1 MHPIFPGKE
10 RYAMTETTV
19 TPLVQPGEFSDQ
31 LTSVL
36 RSGAQALLTQAIE
49 AEVASFMS
57 SHAQEQLDDGRARLV
72 RHGHLPEREIQTG
85 IGAVK
90 IKQPRVRDRAG
101 KAQDRLLFLP
111 TVAPKYMRRTKS
123 LDALI
128 PWLYLKGVS
137 SGDFQAAL
145 SALLGTDAPN
155 LSGDTVLRL
164 RKVWQAELSAFEKRD
179 LSARNYVYI
188 WADGVYFQAPMEQES
203 QCMLVIIGATPEG
216 KKELVGFTDGYREST
231 QSWRELLLD
240 LKARGL
246 KTPPKLAVGDGAL
259 GFWAALREVFP
270 QTKEQRCWVHKT
282 ANVLN
287 KMPKALQA
295 KAKADLHEIWMAVSK
310 ADAGKAFNL
319 FCAKYQVKYDKAVAC
334 LEKDRDALLTFYD
347 FPAEHWKHIRTTNPI
362 ESTFATVRHR
372 TRRTKGCLKRNT
384 AMVMVFKLIKE
395 AEKRWLKLRGKN
407 QLPKLIR
414 GITFTDGLEIVETQ
428 NKSAA

>member
-1 MHPIFPGKE
+1 
-10 RYAMTETTV
+10 MTETTV
-19 TPLVQPGEFSDQ
+19 TPLLQLGEFSDQ

-36 RSGAQALLTQAIE
+36 RSGAQALLAQAIE
-49 AEVASFMS
+49 AEVASFMAG
-57 SHAQEQLDDGRARLV
+57 HEQEHLEDGRARLV
-72 RHGHLPEREIQTG
+72 RHGYLPAREIQTG
-85 IGAVK
+85 IGAVE
-90 IKQPRVRDRAG
+90 IKQPRVGDRAA
-101 KAQDRLLFLP
+101 KERDRLLFLP
-111 TVAPKYMRRTKS
+111 SVAPKYMRRSKS

-137 SGDFQAAL
+137 SGDFQTAL
-145 SALLGTDAPN
+145 SAMLGADAPN

-164 RKVWQAELSAFEKRD
+164 RKVWAAELSAFEKRD

-203 QCMLVIIGATPEG
+203 QCMLVIVGATPEG

-231 QSWRELLLD
+231 QSWSELLLD

-259 GFWAALREVFP
+259 GFWAALRKVFP

-282 ANVLN
+282 VNVLN

-295 KAKADLHEIWMAVSK
+295 KAKADLHEIWMADTK
-310 ADAGKAFNL
+310 DDAGKAFDL
-319 FCAKYQVKYDKAVAC
+319 FCAKYHIKYEKAVAC

-372 TRRTKGCLKRNT
+372 TKRTKGCLKRNT

-395 AEKRWLKLRGKN
+395 AEKRWLRLRGGN
-407 QLPKLIR
+407 QLPKVIQ
-414 GITFTDGLEIVETQ
+414 GITFTDGLEIIETQ
-428 NKSAA
+428 TKNAA

>member
-1 MHPIFPGKE
+1 
-10 RYAMTETTV
+10 MTETTV
-19 TPLVQPGEFSDQ
+19 TPLIQPGEFCDQ

-49 AEVASFMS
+49 AEVASFMAC
-57 SHAQEQLDDGRARLV
+57 HAQEQLEGGRARLV

-90 IKQPRVRDRAG
+90 IRQPRVRDRAG
-101 KAQDRLLFLP
+101 KTRDRLLFLP
-111 TVAPKYMRRTKS
+111 TVAPKYMRRSKS

-145 SALLGTDAPN
+145 SALLGADAPN

-164 RKVWQAELSAFEKRD
+164 RKVWQGELSAFEKRD

-216 KKELVGFTDGYREST
+216 KKELVGFTDGYRESM
-231 QSWRELLLD
+231 QSWSELLLD

-246 KTPPKLAVGDGAL
+246 KAPPKLAVGDGAL
-259 GFWAALREVFP
+259 GFWAALRKIFP

-282 ANVLN
+282 ANILN

-295 KAKADLHEIWMAVSK
+295 KAKADLHQIWMADSK

-319 FCAKYQVKYDKAVAC
+319 FCAKYELKYDKAVAC
-334 LEKDRDALLTFYD
+334 LTKDRDALLAFYD

-384 AMVMVFKLIKE
+384 AKVMVFKLIKE
-395 AEKRWLKLRGKN
+395 AEKRWLRLRGKN
-407 QLPKLIR
+407 QLPKVIQ
-414 GITFTDGLEIVETQ
+414 GIIFKDGIEIIETQ
-428 NKSAA
+428 NKNAA

>member
-1 MHPIFPGKE
+1 
-10 RYAMTETTV
+10 MTETTV
-19 TPLVQPGEFSDQ
+19 TPLIQPGEFCDQ

-49 AEVASFMS
+49 AEVASFMAC
-57 SHAQEQLDDGRARLV
+57 HAQEQLEDGRARLV
-72 RHGHLPEREIQTG
+72 RHGHLPERDIQTG

-90 IKQPRVRDRAG
+90 IRQPRVRDRAG
-101 KAQDRLLFLP
+101 KTRDRLLFLP
-111 TVAPKYMRRTKS
+111 TVAPKYMRRSKS

-145 SALLGTDAPN
+145 GALLGADAPN

-164 RKVWQAELSAFEKRD
+164 RKVWQGELSAFEKRD

-203 QCMLVIIGATPEG
+203 QCILVIIGATPEG

-246 KTPPKLAVGDGAL
+246 KAPPKLAVGDGAL

-295 KAKADLHEIWMAVSK
+295 KAKADLHEIWMADTKV
-310 ADAGKAFNL
+310 DAGKAFDL
-319 FCAKYQVKYDKAVAC
+319 FCAKYQVKYDKAVVC
-334 LEKDRDALLTFYD
+334 LKKDREALLTFYD

-384 AMVMVFKLIKE
+384 AKVMVFKLIKE
-395 AEKRWLKLRGKN
+395 AEKRWLRLRGKN
-407 QLPKLIR
+407 QLPKVIQ
-414 GITFTDGLEIVETQ
+414 GITFKDGIEIIETQ
-428 NKSAA
+428 NKNAA

>member
-19 TPLVQPGEFSDQ
+19 TPLIQPGEFCDQ

-49 AEVASFMS
+49 AEVASFMAC
-57 SHAQEQLDDGRARLV
+57 HAQEQLEDGRARLV

-90 IKQPRVRDRAG
+90 IRQPRVRDRAG
-101 KAQDRLLFLP
+101 KTRDRLLFLP
-111 TVAPKYMRRTKS
+111 TVAPKYMRRSKS

-145 SALLGTDAPN
+145 SALLGADAPN

-164 RKVWQAELSAFEKRD
+164 RKVWQGELSAFEKRD

-216 KKELVGFTDGYREST
+216 KKELVGFTDGYRESM
-231 QSWRELLLD
+231 QSWSELLLD

-246 KTPPKLAVGDGAL
+246 KAPPKLAVGDGAL
-259 GFWAALREVFP
+259 GFWAALRKIFP

-282 ANVLN
+282 ANILN

-295 KAKADLHEIWMAVSK
+295 KAKADLHQIWMADSK

-319 FCAKYQVKYDKAVAC
+319 FCAKYELKYDKAVAC
-334 LEKDRDALLTFYD
+334 LTKDRDALLAFYD

-384 AMVMVFKLIKE
+384 AKVMVFKLIKE
-395 AEKRWLKLRGKN
+395 AEKRWLRLRGKN
-407 QLPKLIR
+407 QLPKVIQ
-414 GITFTDGLEIVETQ
+414 GIIFKDGIEIIETQ
-428 NKSAA
+428 NKNAA

>member
-1 MHPIFPGKE
+1 
-10 RYAMTETTV
+10 MTETTV
-19 TPLVQPGEFSDQ
+19 TPLIQRGEFCDQ

-36 RSGAQALLTQAIE
+36 RNGAQALLSQAIE
-49 AEVASFMS
+49 AEVASFLAN
-57 SHAQEQLDDGRARLV
+57 HAQEQLEDGRARLV

-90 IKQPRVRDRAG
+90 IRQPRVRDRAS
-101 KAQDRLLFLP
+101 KERDRLLFLP
-111 TVAPKYMRRTKS
+111 TVAPKYMRRSKS
-123 LDALI
+123 LDAFI

-145 SALLGTDAPN
+145 SAFLGADAPN

-295 KAKADLHEIWMAVSK
+295 KAKADLHEIWMADTK
-310 ADAGKAFNL
+310 DDAGKAFDL
-319 FCAKYQVKYDKAVAC
+319 FCVKYQVKYDKAVSC

-395 AEKRWLKLRGKN
+395 AEKRWLRLRGKN
-407 QLPKLIR
+407 QFPKVIQ
-414 GITFTDGLEIVETQ
+414 GITFTDGLEVIETQ
-428 NKSAA
+428 NKNAA

>member
-1 MHPIFPGKE
+1 
-10 RYAMTETTV
+10 MTETTV
-19 TPLVQPGEFSDQ
+19 TALVQPGEFSDQ

-36 RSGAQALLTQAIE
+36 RNGAQALLAQAID
-49 AEVASFMS
+49 AEVTSFMAC
-57 SHAQEQLDDGRARLV
+57 HAQERLDDGRARLV
-72 RHGHLPEREIQTG
+72 RHGYLPEREVQTG

-111 TVAPKYMRRTKS
+111 SVAPKYMRRTKS

-145 SALLGTDAPN
+145 SALLGPDAPN
-155 LSGDTVLRL
+155 LSGDTILRL
-164 RKVWQAELSAFEKRD
+164 RKVWQAELSAFERRD
-179 LSARNYVYI
+179 LSAQNYVYI

-203 QCMLVIIGATPEG
+203 QCILVIIGATPEG
-216 KKELVGFTDGYREST
+216 KKELVGFIDGYRESM
-231 QSWRELLLD
+231 QSWSELLLD

-246 KTPPKLAVGDGAL
+246 KAPPKLAVGDGAL
-259 GFWAALREVFP
+259 GFWAALRKIFP

-287 KMPKALQA
+287 KMPKVLQA
-295 KAKADLHEIWMAVSK
+295 KAKADLHQIWMADNK
-310 ADAGKAFNL
+310 ADAGKAFDL
-319 FCAKYQVKYDKAVAC
+319 FCAKYELKYDKAVAC
-334 LEKDRDALLTFYD
+334 LTKDREALLTFYD

-384 AMVMVFKLIKE
+384 AKVMVFKLIKE
-395 AEKRWLKLRGKN
+395 AEKRWLRLRGRN
-407 QLPKLIR
+407 QLPKVIQ
-414 GITFTDGLEIVETQ
+414 GITFKDGIEVIETQ
-428 NKSAA
+428 NKNAA

>member
-1 MHPIFPGKE
+1 M
-10 RYAMTETTV
+10 
-19 TPLVQPGEFSDQ
+19 QPGEFCDQ

-49 AEVASFMS
+49 AEVTSFMACHS
-57 SHAQEQLDDGRARLV
+57 QEQLEDGRARLV

-90 IKQPRVRDRAG
+90 IRQPRVRDRAG
-101 KAQDRLLFLP
+101 KTRDRLLFLP
-111 TVAPKYMRRTKS
+111 TVAPKYMRRSKS

-145 SALLGTDAPN
+145 SALLGADAPN

-164 RKVWQAELSAFEKRD
+164 RKVWQGELSAFEKRD

-203 QCMLVIIGATPEG
+203 QCILVIIGATPEG

-231 QSWRELLLD
+231 QSWSELLLD

-259 GFWAALREVFP
+259 GFWAALRKIFP

-287 KMPKALQA
+287 KMPKALQV
-295 KAKADLHEIWMAVSK
+295 KAKVDLHQIWMAETK
-310 ADAGKAFNL
+310 DDAGKAFDL
-319 FCAKYQVKYDKAVAC
+319 FCAKYQVKYEKAVAC
-334 LEKDRDALLTFYD
+334 LKKDREALLTFYD

-372 TRRTKGCLKRNT
+372 TRRTKGCLTRNT
-384 AMVMVFKLIKE
+384 AKVMVFKLIKE
-395 AEKRWLKLRGKN
+395 AEKRWLRLRGKN
-407 QLPKLIR
+407 QLPKVIQ
-414 GITFTDGLEIVETQ
+414 GITFKDGIEVIETQ
-428 NKSAA
+428 NKNAA